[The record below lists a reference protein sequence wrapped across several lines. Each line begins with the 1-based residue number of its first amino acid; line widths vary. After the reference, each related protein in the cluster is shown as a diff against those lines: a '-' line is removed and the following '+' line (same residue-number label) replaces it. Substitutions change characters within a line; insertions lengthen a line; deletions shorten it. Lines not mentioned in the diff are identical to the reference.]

1 PEATRAI
8 RGTERIRRRRLM
20 VSALGFILW
29 DLRRDF
35 HKNKRTRSAFAPF
48 DKQWN
53 CASDQLREVDKAVEA
68 AYTDAPIF
76 KDLSTEQWISNRSG
90 VKNPHER
97 RLQDTIQEMEHLL
110 GLLLR
115 AFDVHTLALS
125 DARRK
130 AGQASGKAR
139 RALHD
144 AIRKAAEKLRK

>member
-1 PEATRAI
+1 DQMFTALPSGLVIWHAPILPSARAETLKQIFRRLRKYELSAIEAESVVRDFNYRFFRLSKPEATRAI

-90 VKNPHER
+90 V
-97 RLQDTIQEMEHLL
+97 
-110 GLLLR
+110 
-115 AFDVHTLALS
+115 
-125 DARRK
+125 
-130 AGQASGKAR
+130 
-139 RALHD
+139 
-144 AIRKAAEKLRK
+144 